1 VKSVI
6 FENPVVGRL
15 ECRERKNILENLSD
29 IESTHSNDFFFRSAH
44 PVGSFGGLKTVLE
57 LVCRT
62 SSSTVT
68 RYPLDETY
76 YV

>member
-1 VKSVI
+1 MKSVI

-29 IESTHSNDFFFRSAH
+29 IESTHSNDFYFRGTH

-57 LVCRT
+57 LVWRT
-62 SSSTVT
+62 SSSTVA
-68 RYPLDETY
+68 RYPLYEIH
-76 YV
+76 